1 MGSQRRPSNEML
13 NGTKTWSNV
22 FNMATSRE
30 KEKSWILCLL
40 PTTFIRNSFGR
51 TSSTCQKLLL
61 LLFFFCDNASGT
73 LYEASTFNMGARVR
87 KCAIQ
92 LQDIVL
98 LAKLS
103 ASDLISQETLYNKA
117 LRVERKNPSSTM
129 NMLKAIKI
137 THRDILAKK
146 TKFNGTFE
154 SNSQQHAV
162 PESLRWFYE
171 AQDSFLT
178 RNINEGQT
186 TLCIS
191 QLMLFNSTKRR
202 GRSETSTSLYLV
214 NENHYYQGTLALWHA
229 EARKRTIVD
238 DPYNLGLSISYDS
251 VLEISTEMGI
261 KFAHVTNLKKL
272 SVRLN
277 FKKKKKVSTTAAVD
291 NINHNPSSSTAQG
304 AFHGKCNSHYSIDV
318 SCD

>member
-1 MGSQRRPSNEML
+1 MCLIWQQAEKRKSLEYS
-13 NGTKTWSNV
+13 V
-22 FNMATSRE
+22 FCRLRLYETV
-30 KEKSWILCLL
+30 LGGL
-40 PTTFIRNSFGR
+40 PVRVRS
-51 TSSTCQKLLL
+51 CCCCCC
-61 LLFFFCDNASGT
+61 FFCDNASGT

-229 EARKRTIVD
+229 EARKRTIAD